1 MVEESRGGR
10 GRSDRNVPFFLLM
23 DLTNLRESLESP
35 VHEAPSRVHD
45 ERLTNEFR
53 IAALQLTN
61 LYKQG
66 RKNTREAFMDGYS
79 RALGDTLECVR
90 QAAHGASVHDA
101 KTRLD
106 GLCDYIQRRLDALQS
121 DVQDQEEAAQAAA
134 ANDPV
139 DESVSRTRRKV
150 RHAQDTP
157 KRVPRTPGT
166 TEAPPS
172 SQSACD
178 SDMDMTPLTHDRS
191 HPRKRRR
198 ALREHRQR
206 V

>member
-1 MVEESRGGR
+1 MEEGDEVAIATG
-10 GRSDRNVPFFLLM
+10 FFSLM

-35 VHEAPSRVHD
+35 VHPAPSRVHD

-66 RKNTREAFMDGYS
+66 RKNAREAFMDGYS
-79 RALGDTLECVR
+79 QALGDTLECVR
-90 QAAHGASVHDA
+90 TAAQGASAHDA
-101 KTRLD
+101 QTRLA

-134 ANDPV
+134 VHDPV
-139 DESVSRTRRKV
+139 DDSVSRMRRKA
-150 RHAQDTP
+150 RHAHDTP
-157 KRVPRTPGT
+157 KRATRPPGAA
-166 TEAPPS
+166 EAPPPS

-178 SDMDMTPLTHDRS
+178 SDMDVAPLAHDRS

-198 ALREHRQR
+198 ALRDPRQR